1 MPEHEDLIVRRRE
14 RVVASDVNMSRLHF
28 AAWYRWMDRA
38 LADWFAEAGHG
49 LASLAEDD
57 LAPVVVHS
65 ECDYL
70 VKVSM
75 DEVLE
80 VRAGVTDAHRTSF
93 SVTYVFLREGSLA
106 GTARTVHAC
115 RDREGDAVPVP
126 RWIRELLTTGTALL
140 GPQRGSDAGHDAGG

>member
-1 MPEHEDLIVRRRE
+1 MTAHEELIVRRRE
-14 RVVASDVNMSRLHF
+14 RVVASDVDMSRLHF

-49 LASLAEDD
+49 LASLAADH

-70 VKVSM
+70 MKVSM
-75 DEVLE
+75 DEILD
-80 VRAGVTDAHRTSF
+80 VRTGVTDAHRTSF
-93 SVTYVFLREGSLA
+93 SVTYVFLREGAVA

-115 RDREGDAVPVP
+115 RDRAGDAVPVP
-126 RWIRELLTTGTALL
+126 FWVRDRLTTGTALL
-140 GPQRGSDAGHDAGG
+140 DPQRGSEARRDAGG

>member
-1 MPEHEDLIVRRRE
+1 MPELEDLIVRRRE

-49 LASLAEDD
+49 LGSLAEDD

-106 GTARTVHAC
+106 PEQHGPSTRVATAKEMRCPC
-115 RDREGDAVPVP
+115 RD
-126 RWIRELLTTGTALL
+126 
-140 GPQRGSDAGHDAGG
+140 GSASS

>member
-1 MPEHEDLIVRRRE
+1 MPAREELVVRRRE
-14 RVVASDVNMSRLHF
+14 RVVASDVDMSRLHF

-49 LASLAEDD
+49 LSSLADGD
-57 LAPVVVHS
+57 FAPVVVHS

-70 VKVSM
+70 MKVSM
-75 DEVLE
+75 DEILE

-93 SVTYVFLREGSLA
+93 SVTYVFLREDALA

-115 RDREGDAVPVP
+115 RDRAGDAVPVP
-126 RWIRELLTTGTALL
+126 PWVRDRLTTGPALL
-140 GPQRGSDAGHDAGG
+140 RP